1 MNKIIDLLPLI
12 GLLAAVILTGVLSE
26 FLGLKNILHP
36 EIGRKVFH
44 FTASICAALS
54 VYLIPNKTLLIVI
67 GFSTT
72 FISFLLIKFNVLK
85 SIHHSRSKS
94 WGIFYLPLIY
104 TVLLI
109 TLYPAEKQII
119 FFALIILGISD
130 SLAAIA
136 GSIFSEKHFNLTG
149 DNKTVLGSSIFFV
162 STFILI
168 VVAGDSFVRPGY
180 HVLQQFSYTELL
192 LFAFSVSILLTIIE
206 AISSSGTDN
215 FFVPIFS
222 AVLFLVV
229 KENPQ
234 NGFVF
239 DLFTGVVLAGAVSLL
254 SIKFKFLTPN
264 GSAATFILAGI
275 IFGLGGWKWS
285 IPIMSFFILSS
296 LLSKIRKRENEKVE
310 TYFEKTGT
318 RDYLQVLANGGLGG
332 VLVIYNQISYSELNY
347 YIYLASLAAVCADTW
362 ATEIGTLRKRNTYNI
377 VNFKK
382 INQGISG
389 GISLGGTLGALLGS
403 IVIALSGV
411 FWVSVD
417 LVYYFLLLLLS
428 GLFGSFFDSLLG
440 ATIQS
445 QGKCEVCSAV
455 TEKDIHCGKATQHYR
470 GFKWLNNDA
479 VNFFAGVSAAVFLL
493 LIY

>member
-1 MNKIIDLLPLI
+1 MNKTIDLLPLI
-12 GLLAAVILTGVLSE
+12 GLLAAVILAGVLSE
-26 FLGLKNILHP
+26 FLGSKNILHP

-54 VYLIPNKTLLIVI
+54 VYLLPNKTLLIII

-72 FISFLLIKFNVLK
+72 FISFLLIRFNVLK
-85 SIHHSRSKS
+85 SIHHGRSKS
-94 WGIFYLPLIY
+94 WGVFYLPLVY
-104 TVLLI
+104 TVLMI
-109 TLYPAEKQII
+109 ALYPAEKQII

-130 SLAAIA
+130 SLAAIM
-136 GSIFSEKHFNLTG
+136 GTLFSEKHFNLTS
-149 DNKTVLGSSIFFV
+149 DNKSVLGSSMFFI

-168 VVAGDSFVRPGY
+168 VVAGDSFVKPGY
-180 HVLQQFSYTELL
+180 YVLQELSYTQLL
-192 LFAFSVSILLTIIE
+192 LFAFFTSILLTVIE
-206 AISSSGTDN
+206 AISSRGTDN
-215 FFVPIFS
+215 FFVPIF
-222 AVLFLVV
+222 AAILFLVV

-239 DLFTGVVLAGAVSLL
+239 DLFTGVVLAGAVSLI
-254 SIKFKFLTPN
+254 SIRFKFLTLN
-264 GSAATFILAGI
+264 GSTATFVLAGI

-318 RDYLQVLANGGLGG
+318 RDYLQVLANGGIGG
-332 VLVIYNQISYSELNY
+332 VLVIYNQINYSELNY

-377 VNFKK
+377 LNFKK
-382 INQGISG
+382 INQGTSG
-389 GISLGGTLGALLGS
+389 GISLGGTVGALLGS
-403 IVIALSGV
+403 FIIALSGV

-428 GLFGSFFDSLLG
+428 GLFGSFFDSFLG

-445 QGKCEVCSAV
+445 QGKCKVCSAV
-455 TEKDIHCGKATQHYR
+455 TERDTHCGEVTQHHR
-470 GFKWLNNDA
+470 GLKWLNNDA
-479 VNFFAGVSAAVFLL
+479 VNFFAGVSAAIFLL
-493 LIY
+493 LIF